1 MIEYEAGTPSR
12 KVIFGSK
19 IPLHFRII
27 PLVKGLLIRTLS
39 GKLIEMQTTT
49 VDKPEGSPDRTH
61 ELERVICRQT
71 WCIPVGIESEDI
83 DGQEGYQSTDYIT
96 MPKSL
101 NLCLQSVE
109 EWGIKV
115 AHRIDYCIEVLKP
128 DGRVTCVSHPSCTLN
143 FSANPI

>member
-1 MIEYEAGTPSR
+1 MIEYEASTPSR

-19 IPLHFRII
+19 VPLQFRIV
-27 PLVKGLLIRTLS
+27 PLVKGLAIGTLS
-39 GKLIEMQTTT
+39 GKLIETQTMT

-61 ELERVICRQT
+61 EFERVICRQK
-71 WCIPVGIESEDI
+71 WCMPDGKESEDI
-83 DGQEGYQSTDYIT
+83 DGREGYLSADYTT

-115 AHRIDYCIEVLKP
+115 VHRIDYCIEVLKP
-128 DGRVTCVSHPSCTLN
+128 DGRVTCVSHPSYTLKN
-143 FSANPI
+143 SAKPF